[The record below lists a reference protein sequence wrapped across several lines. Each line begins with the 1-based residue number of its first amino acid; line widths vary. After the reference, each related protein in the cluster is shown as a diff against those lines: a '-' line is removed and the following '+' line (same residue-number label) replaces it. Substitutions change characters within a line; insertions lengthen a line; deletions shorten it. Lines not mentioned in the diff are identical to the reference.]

1 MTATADGLRDVI
13 IGQSEICD
21 VQSQGNL
28 YYRGYNIHA
37 LADHSTFEEVVYLL
51 WYGKLPT
58 LPELNVFSE
67 QLAGQRDL
75 PADVMALLRGF
86 PKSAHSMDALR
97 TVVSALG
104 MFDPDTGDNS
114 REANLRKSAR
124 LQAQLPT
131 AVAANERLSQGLEPI
146 APRCDLGLAANF
158 LYMLYGKEADPLY
171 VRTLDIDFILHADH
185 EINASTFATRV
196 TVATGADIY
205 SGMVSGIGT
214 LSGPKHGAAA
224 EETMEMLL
232 EIGDVSGV
240 DAYVRP
246 KLTGEKRTPIPG
258 FGHAVYRAPD
268 PRATHLREMSR
279 QLGQLHND
287 TKWFDM
293 TTAIVALV
301 DELSNTPERLAAG
314 KQPIYANVDCFS
326 ASCYYEMGLPA
337 RLYTPIFA
345 VSRTSGWCAHIIEQI
360 TNKKIIRPRAEYIGK
375 HDVPY
380 VPIEQRRE

>member
-293 TTAIVALV
+293 TTAIEALV